1 MELLVEKVKRAFT
14 LTQHFVEYI
23 AEEQLQL
30 RLSNLP
36 SNTIGEQLWC
46 VVGARE
52 SYLNA
57 MKNEQW
63 VSFSCSLH
71 DTRSKKAVVDAV
83 SSSQSSVLEFIEGST
98 LSEDQVGF
106 LLDLLEHEIQHHG
119 QLIRYMYGNR
129 LGFPQSW
136 HDRYTV

>member
-1 MELLVEKVKRAFT
+1 MNLYVQKVKRALT
-14 LTQHFVEYI
+14 LTQHLVEYI
-23 AEEQLQL
+23 AEEHLQL
-30 RLSNLP
+30 RLGNLP

-52 SYLNA
+52 SYLAA

-63 VSFSCSLH
+63 VSFTCSLQ
-71 DTRSKKAVVDAV
+71 DTRSKKAVIEAV
-83 SSSQSSVLEFIEGST
+83 STSQQAVLDFIEEET
-98 LSEDQVGF
+98 LSEVQLGF